1 MAPAQLF
8 QHIVQVVP
16 SFAPALSEHLQ
27 DNGELLPHVLMSDLL
42 RFVGARIDQHGQTAV
57 EVAVILDTLEDEVL
71 GGDADTV
78 NAIAV
83 SFLENLEA
91 EPFFSKLYAR
101 LGPKLRAAHAPFAWP
116 PSGTKNAV

>member
-8 QHIVQVVP
+8 QHIAQAVP
-16 SFAPALSEHLQ
+16 SFAPVLSEHLQ

-42 RFVGARIDQHGQTAV
+42 RFVGARIDQHGQIAN
-57 EVAVILDTLEDEVL
+57 EVVTILDTLEHEIA
-71 GGDADTV
+71 GEDADTV

-91 EPFFSKLYAR
+91 EQFFSKLYAC

-116 PSGTKNAV
+116 PSGTKNAA

>member
-1 MAPAQLF
+1 MSPAQLF
-8 QHIVQVVP
+8 QHISRAVP
-16 SFAPALSEHLQ
+16 SFTPVLAEHLH
-27 DNGELLPHVLMSDLL
+27 DNGELLAHVLMGDLL
-42 RFVGARIDQHGQTAV
+42 RFVGARIGQSGQAAI
-57 EVAVILDTLEDEVL
+57 EVGAILDTLEHEVS
-71 GGDADTV
+71 GDDADTV